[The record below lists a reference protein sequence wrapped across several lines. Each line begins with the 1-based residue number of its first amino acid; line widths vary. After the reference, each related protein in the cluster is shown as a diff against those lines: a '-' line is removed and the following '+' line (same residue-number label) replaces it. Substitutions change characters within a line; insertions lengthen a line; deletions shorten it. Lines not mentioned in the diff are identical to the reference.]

1 MLKFSLGLLNIIDYL
16 SLLLFVPVLVIDKI
30 LSVPTDLYNASIE
43 YLCGIQAIVAILVT
57 FIFLIISKIKKI
69 ELYDNNSLNQ
79 VFHNIIFIIKQNGK
93 FAVILVSITLIICII
108 IGLTRFKDYA
118 IGYIIVSIINSISV
132 LYCNAVQK
140 HI

>member
-1 MLKFSLGLLNIIDYL
+1 MLKFSLGLLNIINYL

-30 LSVPTDLYNASIE
+30 LSMPIDLYNASIKN
-43 YLCGIQAIVAILVT
+43 LCGIQTIVAILVT

-69 ELYDNNSLNQ
+69 ELYDNNSLDQ
-79 VFHNIIFIIKQNGK
+79 VLHNIIFIIKQNGK

-108 IGLTRFKDYA
+108 IGLTGFKDYA
-118 IGYIIVSIINSISV
+118 TGYIIVCIINSISV
-132 LYCNAVQK
+132 LYCNAIQK